1 MSDQAR
7 LAAVL
12 RRVSQLLA
20 DDDVDTSWSSY
31 EADELRDE
39 VGHLLAR
46 AESGRPLSAAEWR
59 LAQYLFLPTG
69 PLQETAISS
78 GWGDEFLELA
88 ERADEAN

>member
-1 MSDQAR
+1 MSDQAG

-12 RRVSQLLA
+12 RRVARLLA

-39 VGHLLAR
+39 VGRMLTL
-46 AESGRPLSAAEWR
+46 AESGQPLGEADWR
-59 LAQYLFLPTG
+59 LARYLFLPTG

-88 ERADEAN
+88 DRADAAM

>member
-1 MSDQAR
+1 VSNQAG
-7 LAAVL
+7 LAVVL
-12 RRVSQLLA
+12 RRVAQLLA

-39 VGHLLAR
+39 VGGLLAR
-46 AESGRPLSAAEWR
+46 AESGQPLSEPEWR

-88 ERADEAN
+88 DRADEAI